1 MAPGWQNVINAVRG
15 DKAGSPRNE
24 HEKEV
29 RANFEKLKKK
39 RWDELS
45 PAEKAREEKDYL
57 ANKKRLKEWHLE
69 KDINRQRIKVEET
82 REQAEEKA
90 RVAASA
96 VRRLERLEKRKEEA
110 SPKREKRISK
120 PNKADA
126 APGSPKPENQFSRQN
141 EAEAETTP
149 RSSRNSTSNPEVQN
163 AESSNGERSL
173 RQAAESGWGSNAPSP
188 SKQVQQDSNS
198 KTRPESH
205 RSSTAPISAPPSK
218 AESAVPQRPSQKSR
232 SSTMPSRS
240 GQPEPQGSNQQGPQS
255 DMQSKIQRSAKNLNG
270 GNSSHG
276 PTRAA
281 TVRSSPKQPLQ
292 PSGLRKVTNASEVES
307 GSSRQPAPG
316 QSMVAREVTK
326 IQEESE
332 RANNTVKPT
341 QRPQAV
347 ASSKPGESRNQ
358 QQQSEPGKRNTVTQS
373 RPKRTTLAPLTKE
386 NLNSTG
392 GEYVLES
399 GSAFEVKT
407 VLNRGVGDN
416 MRTVIEGLVPM
427 SASELAEE
435 EEKRNEGIREKLEEA
450 EMREQDKLL
459 VSQFQRGPGDNF
471 RTNIEAMQPMT
482 SEDMRVEGKKWKSYR
497 RQQQDSDEEAKQAK
511 LASTEFNRG
520 VGDMMRTIIEGMVSK
535 SPGSM
540 TAEEIRKKKQA
551 YAEEQTQRR
560 SASVSASRYIS
571 ES

>member
-1 MAPGWQNVINAVRG
+1 MGIISAITKTLRKAVDLVVNLDDLSKNRGCRTNSVPSHRFSPRQRSSTRRSAGSASQSRGRSRTKGSPSTVPVGGRPIHLISDSPLGSERQVFRVPSTKRHRGRRRSLQESLNNKVDVLHPPPVPTMAPGWQNVINAVRG

-416 MRTVIEGLVPM
+416 MRLV
-427 SASELAEE
+427 
-435 EEKRNEGIREKLEEA
+435 
-450 EMREQDKLL
+450 L
-459 VSQFQRGPGDNF
+459 VV
-471 RTNIEAMQPMT
+471 MQ
-482 SEDMRVEGKKWKSYR
+482 W
-497 RQQQDSDEEAKQAK
+497 
-511 LASTEFNRG
+511 
-520 VGDMMRTIIEGMVSK
+520 
-535 SPGSM
+535 
-540 TAEEIRKKKQA
+540 
-551 YAEEQTQRR
+551 
-560 SASVSASRYIS
+560 
-571 ES
+571 